1 MAASTPDVV
10 VVTTTHDTEDKAR
23 ALAVTA
29 VRARLAACAQI
40 HPVRSVYW
48 WDGEVREGAEW
59 RVDLKTRAELAARLA
74 AFLAEEHDYDTPEI
88 IAVPV
93 VAGSA
98 DYLAWVAAE
107 TTGPGRHTP

>member
-23 ALAVTA
+23 ALAAAA
-29 VRARLAACAQI
+29 VRERLAACAQI
-40 HPVRSVYW
+40 HPVRSVYR
-48 WDGEVREGAEW
+48 WDGEVRESPEW
-59 RVDLKTRAELAARLA
+59 RVDLKTRADLVTRLGA
-74 AFLAEEHDYDTPEI
+74 HLAEHHDYETPEI

-98 DYLAWVAAE
+98 DYLAWVVAE
-107 TTGPGRHTP
+107 TVGTAPGSP